1 MCTNQ
6 YILGLLTMMS
16 MSMKNYSKVSIITIY
31 TLLCIISYAD
41 CHYLSICSMIH
52 LSMIHKPWLISQYT
66 DVDGLMRSMERP
78 MLRGICRYLRP
89 PTLSTQYIVYIVL
102 TYSEVAS
109 QGMLK
114 WRYTTSPPP
123 PSSAH
128 GHKC

>member
-16 MSMKNYSKVSIITIY
+16 MSMKNYSKVSIIIIY
-31 TLLCIISYAD
+31 ILLFIISFAD
-41 CHYLSICSMIH
+41 CHYLSIFSMIL
-52 LSMIHKPWLISQYT
+52 LSLIHKPWLISQNT

-89 PTLSTQYIVYIVL
+89 PTQYIVYIVL